1 MPTIIL
7 WPNADAGSD
16 EVSKGIRSFREKNN
30 AEWLHAYINLPTD
43 IYIHLMNITS
53 CLIGNSSSGL
63 REGSFIGT
71 PVVNIGTRQ
80 NQRIHGDNVLHVG
93 YDKNE
98 IENAIKKQIKNGK
111 YKSSNLYGDGN
122 AGNKNSRNFIKNGSF
137 SPKINCILKS
147 LISWNIKNHI

>member
-1 MPTIIL
+1 MVDGKIEQTLGALKSLGMPTIIL

-71 PVVNIGTRQ
+71 PV
-80 NQRIHGDNVLHVG
+80 
-93 YDKNE
+93 
-98 IENAIKKQIKNGK
+98 K
-111 YKSSNLYGDGN
+111 YWYSSKSKDTW
-122 AGNKNSRNFIKNGSF
+122 R
-137 SPKINCILKS
+137 
-147 LISWNIKNHI
+147 